1 MYWSLVY
8 GYIVVVCSIL
18 SVDGMY
24 VYLLYSI
31 YGNGLLGLLCVMKSN
46 FYEDEEAAEGLAGM
60 AAGGGEEDDE

>member
-1 MYWSLVY
+1 
-8 GYIVVVCSIL
+8 
-18 SVDGMY
+18 MY

-46 FYEDEEAAEGLAGM
+46 FYEDEEAAERLAGM